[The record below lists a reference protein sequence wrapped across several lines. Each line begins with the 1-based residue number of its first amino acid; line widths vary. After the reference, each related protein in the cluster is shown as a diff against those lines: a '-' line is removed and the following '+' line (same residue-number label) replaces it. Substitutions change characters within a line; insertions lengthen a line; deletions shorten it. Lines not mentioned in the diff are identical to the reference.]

1 MGEKKPIKLSEIP
14 KTDVFRTPE
23 GYFEDLQD
31 RIAER
36 IAKPEGKQVFFMR
49 PVVRNI
55 SLAAA
60 AVIAILIVALPLML
74 DKPTPSAEQLIAKL
88 SAEDCLYYLQHSDM
102 ETAEILSIVDTDNLF
117 VENEQALPPAEMSEE
132 DLELLYELYGVTDDD
147 KLQTF

>member
-1 MGEKKPIKLSEIP
+1 
-14 KTDVFRTPE
+14 
-23 GYFEDLQD
+23 
-31 RIAER
+31 
-36 IAKPEGKQVFFMR
+36 MR

-132 DLELLYELYGVTDDD
+132 DLELLYELYGVTDDY